1 MKVKYYKYTTQTHK
15 FVHYFEVFQLRRGIQ
30 CNVIRI
36 LDNNIKK
43 EFNKQCS
50 GSFLKE
56 CQKISKNEWDKVN
69 EL

>member
-1 MKVKYYKYTTQTHK
+1 MKVKYYKYITKIHK
-15 FVHYFEVFQLRRGIQ
+15 FVHYFEVFQLRDSFQ
-30 CNVIRI
+30 YNVIRI

-50 GSFLKE
+50 RSFFKE